1 MSSEDPEEIAKFERM
16 ASEWW
21 DPDGKFKP
29 LHRINP
35 LRTEYIRKQLR
46 PAGGRLEGLKIL
58 DIGCG
63 GGILSESMDRLG
75 AQVTAI
81 DRSETIIGVARAH
94 QKESGSQVIYRV
106 QSLGDLAAEQGA
118 TFDVVLAMEVLEHVP
133 DVPGFLTECAAVLKP
148 GGLFFFA
155 TLNKTMQAW
164 LLAIVGAEYVLRW
177 LPRGTHEFD
186 KFIRP
191 SDLHRWLRHASID
204 MRDVMGMRYL
214 PWRDAWELAVGKAEV
229 NYLGYGVR
237 LVPPGEESPE
247 SPAA

>member
-1 MSSEDPEEIAKFERM
+1 MSTEDPEEIAKFERM

-21 DPDGKFKP
+21 DPDGKFRP

-35 LRTEYIRKQLR
+35 LRTEYIRQR
-46 PAGGRLEGLKIL
+46 VQAAGWGLEGLEVL

-63 GGILSESMDRLG
+63 GGILSESIDGLG
-75 AQVTAI
+75 ARVTAI

-94 QKESGSQVIYRV
+94 QKESGSQVNYRV
-106 QSLGDLAAEQGA
+106 QSLAELAQERPAG
-118 TFDVVLAMEVLEHVP
+118 FDVVMAMEVLEHVP
-133 DVPGFLTECAAVLKP
+133 DVPTFLIECATLLKP

-155 TLNKTMQAW
+155 TLNKTVQAW

-177 LPRGTHEFD
+177 LPKGTHQYD

-191 SDLHRWLRHASID
+191 SDLGRWLRQCGIS
-204 MRDVMGMRYL
+204 MRDVTGMRYL
-214 PWRDAWELAVGKAEV
+214 PLQDGWELAVGKAEV

-237 LVPPGEESPE
+237 LADLRVSE
-247 SPAA
+247 